1 MEFTQVFRDQ
11 LAELFAWRRDV
22 RRFRPAP
29 VAPEL
34 IRRLLD
40 QTGLAPS
47 VGLSEPWRFVMVESK
62 EARAAALANFAT
74 ANAEALGGYSGDQ
87 AHLYAS
93 LKLS

>member
-22 RRFRPAP
+22 RRSRPDP
-29 VAPEL
+29 VASEL

-47 VGLSEPWRFVMVESK
+47 VGLSEPWRI
-62 EARAAALANFAT
+62 
-74 ANAEALGGYSGDQ
+74 
-87 AHLYAS
+87 
-93 LKLS
+93 